1 MKPLPGCFWID
12 VAVTNFFKFF
22 LYISKKWWHNCKS
35 RDLFYDSLVI
45 PLDDIFCWNQRRTSS
60 PLEIDQAGIHLTLP
74 VYSAWMCLNFFS
86 AKYRKLAYRNSKRSS
101 TKTVL
106 GKQIVNNGL
115 NSKSLRRIWFHS
127 SSLCSVVW
135 IHFLGWCIVLCNFS
149 LDLNGTSN

>member
-22 LYISKKWWHNCKS
+22 LYFSKVVTQLQKPRSFLRFSSNSLRWHTLLKPATNLKSTWDRPS
-35 RDLFYDSLVI
+35 RDSPNFTCLFSMNV
-45 PLDDIFCWNQRRTSS
+45 F
-60 PLEIDQAGIHLTLP
+60 E
-74 VYSAWMCLNFFS
+74 FFS
-86 AKYRKLAYRNSKRSS
+86 ATYQKLAYRNSKRSS

-106 GKQIVNNGL
+106 GKQIVNNWL
-115 NSKSLRRIWFHS
+115 NSRSLRRIWFHS